1 MKARLLKKLLN
12 NTNYRVHWSGN
23 KVCIGSS
30 LCSDLINV
38 DATTLKLKYEM
49 DTFREG
55 VKSIKN
61 EKLEAIWYKLEELI
75 KSGEIKDI
83 IEGIEEVENPVTIY
97 KIEDGKLI
105 TAYTESNEWP
115 NVTHDGR
122 EILNNEYALNEIDAY
137 KRGIADLEWRDEFLT
152 ERIQEKQKEI
162 DELIVKKS
170 NNGTA
175 LFYLKQELEK
185 LKQ

>member
-12 NTNYRVHWSGN
+12 NTGYRVQWSDN
-23 KVCIGSS
+23 KVCIGSA
-30 LCSDLINV
+30 LCHDLINV
-38 DATTLKLKYEM
+38 DATTLKLRYEL

-83 IEGIEEVENPVTIY
+83 IEGIEEVENPITIY
-97 KIEDGKLI
+97 KVEDGKLI
-105 TAYTESNEWP
+105 TAYTEANEWP

-122 EILNNEYALNEIDAY
+122 GIHDGEYSLNKLDAY
-137 KRGIADLEWRDEFLT
+137 KRGIDDLQYWDERLT

-170 NNGTA
+170 NNGTT

-185 LKQ
+185 LSK

>member
-1 MKARLLKKLLN
+1 MKARLLKKLLD

-30 LCSDLINV
+30 LCHDLINV
-38 DATTLKLKYEM
+38 DATTLKLRYEL

-83 IEGIEEVENPVTIY
+83 IEGIEEVENPITIY
-97 KIEDGKLI
+97 KVEDGKLI
-105 TAYTESNEWP
+105 TAYTEANEWP

-122 EILNNEYALNEIDAY
+122 GIHDGEYSLNKLDAY
-137 KRGIADLEWRDEFLT
+137 KRGIDDLQYWDERLT

-170 NNGTA
+170 NNGTT

-185 LKQ
+185 LSK